1 LVYRNKTYAIRNK
14 KNTMPTDVNRLI
26 DENAKLKHIVENL
39 RKENTDLIEKLSK
52 SSIPINN
59 NCITKLDFM
68 NETCSTLDELAP
80 EESCSYKGR
89 TVLCR
94 WAVSEVYDGDSAK
107 IIFVDRK
114 PTGDILVKIPFRFS
128 GIDTEELKQ
137 PIKLEE
143 SVRVSRKAT
152 AIKQRDGLRKMLISP
167 QYITV
172 AVIEGREKFKRLL
185 GEVYFI
191 EKSSLPISEFDVES
205 KAFADSYLIPENS
218 VSQNMINQYGAI
230 PYFGGKRNTK

>member
-1 LVYRNKTYAIRNK
+1 
-14 KNTMPTDVNRLI
+14 MPTDVNRLI
-26 DENAKLKHIVENL
+26 NENEKLSQTVENL
-39 RKENTDLIEKLSK
+39 RKENTELIEKIRK
-52 SSIPINN
+52 SSILIKNK
-59 NCITKLDFM
+59 CITELDFM
-68 NETCSTLDELAP
+68 NEPCSTLAGLAS
-80 EESCSYKGR
+80 EESCSYKGM

-114 PTGDILVKIPFRFS
+114 PTGDILVKIPFRFR

-143 SVRVSRKAT
+143 SVRASKKAT
-152 AIKQRDGLRKMLISP
+152 AIKQRDGLRKMLTSS

-172 AVIEGREKFKRLL
+172 AVIDGREKFKRLL

-191 EKSSLPISEFDVES
+191 EKSSLPMSGFDVDS
-205 KAFADSYLIPENS
+205 KVFADAYLIPENS
-218 VSQNMINQYGAI
+218 ISQNMINKYGAT
-230 PYFGGKRNTK
+230 PYFGGKRFIK